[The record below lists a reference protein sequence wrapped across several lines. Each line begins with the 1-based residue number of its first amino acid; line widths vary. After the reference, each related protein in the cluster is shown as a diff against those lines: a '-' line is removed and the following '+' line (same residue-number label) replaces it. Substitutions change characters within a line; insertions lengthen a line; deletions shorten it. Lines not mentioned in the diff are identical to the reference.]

1 MTIEVRPIRS
11 EQAID
16 LRHRVLRP
24 HLPVEK
30 SRYPDDDHS
39 ETRCFGLFEHDQLR
53 AICSFHAEP
62 HPQLGLPLRLRGMAV
77 EPELQGQGL
86 GSVLLQQSLKQ
97 LKPLGHPGIWCNART
112 SALHFYQKL
121 GFDLWGDEFEM
132 PEIGP
137 HVVAYFRFG

>member
-1 MTIEVRPIRS
+1 MIEIRPIQP

-30 SRYPDDDHS
+30 SRYPDDDHP
-39 ETRCFGLFEHDQLR
+39 ETRCFGLIEGNVLR
-53 AICSFHAEP
+53 AICSFHPEP

-77 EPELQGQGL
+77 EPELQGRGYGRL
-86 GSVLLQQSLKQ
+86 LLQESLAQ
-97 LKPLGHPGIWCNART
+97 LRPLGLPGIWCNART
-112 SALHFYQKL
+112 SALNFYQKL
-121 GFDLWGDEFEM
+121 GFAFWGDEFEI

-137 HVVAYFRFG
+137 HVVAYYSFQ